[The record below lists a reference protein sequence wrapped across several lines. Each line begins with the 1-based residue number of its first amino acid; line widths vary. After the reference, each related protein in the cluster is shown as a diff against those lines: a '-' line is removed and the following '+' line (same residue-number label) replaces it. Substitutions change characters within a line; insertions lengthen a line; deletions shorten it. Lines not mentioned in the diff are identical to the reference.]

1 MQRLLLDE
9 HIRSVT
15 DFRTNITEY
24 LKKIKESKRPLAL
37 TQHGK
42 CSAVIMDVQEYE
54 KMMSELE
61 LLKEIRDAR
70 NEIANGETIS
80 NEEALNRLST
90 KFD

>member
-1 MQRLLLDE
+1 MNRILLDE
-9 HIRSVT
+9 DIRSVT
-15 DFRTNITEY
+15 DFRTNITEL
-24 LKKIKESKRPLAL
+24 LKKIKENKRPLAL

-42 CSAVIMDVQEYE
+42 CSAVVLDVGEYE

-70 NEIANGETIS
+70 AEIAQGKTVS
-80 NEEALNRLST
+80 NEDVMNRLSA